1 MCLATTDQKGP
12 KRCSGEP
19 RAACEHCAAKVE
31 VLKGD
36 VSELEAQIAA
46 PPPVSFADKTTR
58 VEDIRREIDVAMENL
73 STPEQWQDWLAH
85 ASKFHKYSFVNQLL
99 IRMQCPNATQ
109 VAGFN
114 KWKEMGRAPLKG
126 TKSIWINAPS
136 TRKLK
141 DKDGN
146 VVTDDNGKEKTWTSF
161 YPVPVFDIS
170 QTDGDPVPEP
180 PVVRYTP
187 AEGVA
192 PPQMHTALEDQIT
205 KRGYRIEYR
214 ELPEKGPEGWTSF
227 SSKEVVVSTRYGD
240 AHTAM
245 VLAHELAHI
254 ALSHG
259 DDACE
264 YHTGPGGERPAME
277 VEAESVAYVIGKRYG
292 LESSSSAFAYIHN
305 WAQGDT
311 ARVKGTAEAVV
322 KACKEIL
329 GDIPEFAEN
338 SDTVDAAA

>member
-1 MCLATTDQKGP
+1 MCLATTDPKGP

-19 RAACEHCAAKVE
+19 RAACERCAEKVE

-36 VSELEAQIAA
+36 VSALEAKIAA

-58 VEDIRREIDVAMENL
+58 IEDMQRELVTAVENL

-85 ASKFHKYSFVNQLL
+85 AAKFHRYSFNNQLL
-99 IRMQCPNATQ
+99 IKVQCPNATQ

-114 KWKEMGRAPLKG
+114 KWKEMGRAPKKG
-126 TKSIWINAPS
+126 SKAIWILAPS
-136 TRKLK
+136 VVKVK

-146 VVTDDNGKEKTWTSF
+146 VLTDKDGKEMTRTWF
-161 YPVPVFDIS
+161 RGVNVFDVS
-170 QTDGDPVPEP
+170 QTEGDPVPDP
-180 PVVRYTP
+180 PVVKYTRT
-187 AEGVA
+187 EGVA
-192 PPQMHTALEDQIT
+192 PPQMHTDLENQIT
-205 KRGYRIEYR
+205 KRGYQIEYR
-214 ELPEKGPEGWTSF
+214 ELPEKGPEGWTNF
-227 SSKEVVVSTRYGD
+227 SSKEVVVSTRYSD

-259 DDACE
+259 DDARE